1 MDIIIF
7 LGYVVSA
14 KGIEMDEA
22 KVKDLHAKIEKKK
35 WTICTQG

>member
-1 MDIIIF
+1 
-7 LGYVVSA
+7 
-14 KGIEMDEA
+14 MDEA